1 MNRDVRRS
9 FRVGDSFDSIREAQ
23 PDRARRLI
31 MAAKKPASKKPAA
44 KKAASSSN
52 ATLKKPASKPKPV
65 APAPQAVATRPTSR
79 GAIYT
84 GTRD

>member
-9 FRVGDSFDSIREAQ
+9 FRVGDSFDSSREAQ

-44 KKAASSSN
+44 KKAAPKKKTV
-52 ATLKKPASKPKPV
+52 AKKPAAKVRSRHRREALSV
-65 APAPQAVATRPTSR
+65 RVPTLFSIGR
-79 GAIYT
+79 A
-84 GTRD
+84 

>member
-44 KKAASSSN
+44 KKAAPKKKTV
-52 ATLKKPASKPKPV
+52 AKKPAAKVRSRHRREALSV
-65 APAPQAVATRPTSR
+65 RVPTLFSIGR
-79 GAIYT
+79 A
-84 GTRD
+84 